1 MNIAII
7 PARSQSKR
15 IKNKNIKKFMG
26 KPIIAW
32 SIEAAKKSKIFDE
45 IIVSTDSKK
54 ISKIAIKHG
63 AKIPFLRSSKLS
75 DDKSNLIDVMSDVAK
90 FYLRKKIKIDYMCL
104 IYATSPLL
112 MSNNL
117 IKAYKKIKKNKKLDY
132 VLSASKLK
140 GSYFRSFRMQNG
152 RIYPLFKKNV
162 FRRSQDVTDLYY
174 ESAQFIFGR
183 AKSWIMN
190 KHPYLSKT
198 SIIEID
204 NYKSQDIDNINDWK
218 TTEKIFQIYYQK

>member
-1 MNIAII
+1 
-7 PARSQSKR
+7 
-15 IKNKNIKKFMG
+15 
-26 KPIIAW
+26 
-32 SIEAAKKSKIFDE
+32 
-45 IIVSTDSKK
+45 
-54 ISKIAIKHG
+54 
-63 AKIPFLRSSKLS
+63 
-75 DDKSNLIDVMSDVAK
+75 
-90 FYLRKKIKIDYMCL
+90 MCL

-112 MSNNL
+112 MANNL
-117 IKAYKKIKKNKKLDY
+117 IKAYKKIKKSKKLDY

-162 FRRSQDVTDLYY
+162 FRRSQDMTDLYY

-218 TTEKIFQIYYQK
+218 MTEKIFQIYYQK

>member
-45 IIVSTDSKK
+45 VIVSTDSKK
-54 ISKIAIKHG
+54 ISNIAIKYG

-75 DDKSNLIDVMSDVAK
+75 NDKSNLVEVMSDVAK
-90 FYLRKKIKIDYMCL
+90 FYLKKRVKINYMCL
-104 IYATSPLL
+104 IYATSPLI
-112 MSNNL
+112 MVNNL
-117 IKAYKKIKKNKKLDY
+117 REGYKKIKKNKKLDY
-132 VLSASKLK
+132 VLSASKIN
-140 GSYFRSFRMQNG
+140 GSYFRSFRVINKK
-152 RIYPLFKKNV
+152 IYPLFKKNV
-162 FRRSQDVTDLYY
+162 FKRSQDITDLYY
-174 ESAQFIFGR
+174 ESAQFIFGK
-183 AKSWIMN
+183 AKSWMLS

-204 NYKSQDIDNINDWK
+204 NYRSQDIDNISDWK
-218 TTEKIFQIYYQK
+218 TAEKIFQIYYRK